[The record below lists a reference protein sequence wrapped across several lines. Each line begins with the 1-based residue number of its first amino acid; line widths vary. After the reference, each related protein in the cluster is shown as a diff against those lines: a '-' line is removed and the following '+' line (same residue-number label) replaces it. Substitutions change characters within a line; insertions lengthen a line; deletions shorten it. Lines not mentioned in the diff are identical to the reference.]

1 VKELSIFKTEVKR
14 QPLNLAEPPPLKM
27 NQVEFHV
34 VTRDNSGKV
43 FDDLKK
49 KKVDEAII
57 GLTDDGYE
65 ILAINFAKIR
75 NYIVMQKE
83 IIKKYKNYYEGENVD
98 GRAGT
103 KKGNN

>member
-1 VKELSIFKTEVKR
+1 
-14 QPLNLAEPPPLKM
+14 M